1 MKVKKIEGLIVDPEL
16 ETISPGRILFTDKIE
31 EIKNLEKAPP
41 VYIIP
46 GFIDAHIHIESSML
60 IPSRF
65 AKLVVP
71 RGTVAVV
78 SDPHEIANV
87 LGIEGIK
94 FMIKDAKSVPMKFYW
109 TAPSCVPATVFE
121 TAGAIIGEKEIEEL
135 LSMKEI
141 VALGEMMN
149 FPGVIN
155 GDEKVMKKIE
165 IAKKFGK
172 PVDGH
177 APGLMGED
185 VKKYF
190 GAGISTDHEC
200 VNLKEAIEKAEFGV
214 KVMVREGSSAKNLEA
229 LWRVSER
236 FEVFLVSDD
245 IHPDDLLK
253 GHLDLL
259 LNKAISAGM
268 NFFKALRAVTSNP
281 SKHYSLP
288 TGRLREGMSADFLL
302 SKSIEKIEAE
312 EVYIDGK
319 IVARKGKALFKT
331 LPVKPVNKFKVKKF
345 KKEDFVLKDGGEE
358 VSVRVISAKD
368 GSLITE
374 EVIEKLKVKDGI
386 IKADPDKD
394 VLKISVLDRYGMGR
408 IANGF
413 IKGFGLKNGAIGSSV
428 AHDSHNIVVVGVDED
443 SIYSAVKEI
452 VKMKGGL
459 VAVKGKKVV
468 KIPLKIAGLM
478 SDEDGKKLSKMVD
491 RLNSFVKEELGCTLK
506 NPFGTLS
513 FMALL
518 VIPEIKMSDMGLFDG
533 KNFRF
538 TEVIYEKGRD

>member
-1 MKVKKIEGLIVDPEL
+1 MRVKRIEGLIVNPEL
-16 ETISPGRILFTDKIE
+16 ETISPGRIFFTDKIE
-31 EIKNLEKAPP
+31 EIKTLERAPSL
-41 VYIIP
+41 YILP

-94 FMIKDAKSVPMKFYW
+94 FMIKDAKSVPMKFFW
-109 TAPSCVPATVFE
+109 TAPSCVPATEFE
-121 TAGAIIGEKEIEEL
+121 TAGAKIGEKEIKEL
-135 LSMKEI
+135 LSMDEV

-155 GDEKVMKKIE
+155 RNEEVMKKIE
-165 IAKKFGK
+165 IARKTGK

-177 APGLMGED
+177 APGLLGED
-185 VKKYF
+185 IKRYF

-200 VNLKEAIEKAEFGV
+200 VSLKEAIEKAEFGV
-214 KVMVREGSSAKNLEA
+214 KIMVREGSSAKNLES

-259 LNKAISAGM
+259 LNKAISTGM

-288 TGRLREGMSADFLL
+288 TGRLKEGMGADFVL
-302 SKSIEKIEAE
+302 SRSIEKIEAE
-312 EVYIDGK
+312 EVYINGR

-331 LPVKPVNKFKVKKF
+331 MPVKPVNKFKVKKF
-345 KKEDFVLKDGGEE
+345 KKEDFLVRDGGEE

-368 GSLITE
+368 GSLVTE
-374 EVIEKLKVKDGI
+374 EVIEKLKVKDGTVT
-386 IKADPDKD
+386 ADPEKD
-394 VLKISVLDRYGMGR
+394 VIKIAVLDRYGMRR

-413 IKGFGLKNGAIGSSV
+413 IKGFGLKNGAIGSSI

-443 SIYSAVKEI
+443 SIYSAAKEI

-459 VAVKGKKVV
+459 VAVKGKKVM

-478 SDEDGKKLSKMVD
+478 SDEDGKKLSKMLEK
-491 RLNSFVKEELGCTLK
+491 LNSFVKKELGCILK

-533 KNFRF
+533 RNFRF
-538 TEVIYEKGRD
+538 VDVIYEGK

>member
-1 MKVKKIEGLIVDPEL
+1 MKVKAIEGLVVDPEL
-16 ETISPGRILFTDKIE
+16 ETISPARIFFTDKIE
-31 EIKNLEKAPP
+31 EIKSVEKAPP
-41 VYIIP
+41 VYILP

-60 IPSRF
+60 IPSAF
-65 AKLVVP
+65 ARLVVP

-87 LGIEGIK
+87 LGVEGIK
-94 FMIKDAKSVPMKFYW
+94 FMIKDGKRVPMRFYW
-109 TAPSCVPATVFE
+109 TAPSCVPATEFE
-121 TAGAIIGEKEIEEL
+121 TAGAKIGEKEIEEL
-135 LSMKEI
+135 LLMKEI

-155 GDEKVMKKIE
+155 RNEEVMRKIE
-165 IAKKFGK
+165 VAKKQGK
-172 PVDGH
+172 PIDGH
-177 APGLMGED
+177 APGLMGEG
-185 VKKYF
+185 VKRYF

-200 VNLKEAIEKAEFGV
+200 VSLKEAIEKAEFGV
-214 KVMVREGSSAKNLEA
+214 RVMVREGSSAKNFES

-259 LNKAISAGM
+259 LNKAISTGM

-288 TGRLREGMSADFLL
+288 TGRLREGMKADFVLTR
-302 SKSIEKIEAE
+302 SIEKIEAV
-312 EVYIDGK
+312 EVYIDGR

-331 LPVKPVNKFKVKKF
+331 LPIKPINKFIVKKF
-345 KKEDFVLKDGGEE
+345 KKEDFVVKNDGEE

-368 GSLITE
+368 GSLLTE

-386 IKADPDKD
+386 VQADSEKD
-394 VLKISVLDRYGMGR
+394 VLKIAVLDRYGMGR

-428 AHDSHNIVVVGVDED
+428 AHDSHNILVVGVDED
-443 SIYSAVKEI
+443 SIYSAAKEI

-478 SDEDGKKLSKMVD
+478 SDEDGKKLSKKLEK
-491 RLNSFVKEELGCTLK
+491 LNSFVKEELGCTLK

-533 KNFRF
+533 RNFSF
-538 TEVIYEKGRD
+538 TEVIYEKGRN